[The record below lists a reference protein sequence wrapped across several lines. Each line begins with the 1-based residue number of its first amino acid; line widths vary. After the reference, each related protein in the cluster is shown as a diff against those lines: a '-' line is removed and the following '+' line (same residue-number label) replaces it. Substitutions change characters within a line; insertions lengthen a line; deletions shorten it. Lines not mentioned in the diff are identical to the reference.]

1 MFKWKF
7 IIEDVEITEIKSNKT
22 GSIQFYETKI
32 YDVYG
37 RKNMFGKWK
46 FKYISK
52 ENDKVW
58 KRLKNSCVKRAD
70 KIG

>member
-52 ENDKVW
+52 ENDK
-58 KRLKNSCVKRAD
+58 
-70 KIG
+70 G